1 MHAAGWLFDS
11 YTPAFGGS
19 GQGFDH
25 ALLSAVSSAQGAARP
40 MILSGGLN
48 AQNARVAVQALR
60 PWAVDVSS
68 GVEESP
74 GVKSA
79 QKIDEFVQAI
89 HRASV

>member
-1 MHAAGWLFDS
+1 
-11 YTPAFGGS
+11 
-19 GQGFDH
+19 
-25 ALLSAVSSAQGAARP
+25 
-40 MILSGGLN
+40 MILSGGLT
-48 AQNARVAVQALR
+48 AQNARIAVQALR

-89 HRASV
+89 HQASV